1 MLGQEECAHAVGRNI
16 MLKGK
21 LVSIQRLRQCVRLR
35 PPLWTLC
42 PALVLGVATALAA
55 PAFAATT
62 RVTAPDGTFQGKP
75 DTTGTMREFLGI
87 RYAQPVIGQLR
98 WKAPQP
104 LTPAVA
110 TQDATQFGNH
120 CPQAAGAY
128 GNATSTEDCLFLNVF
143 APNLRGDHDGKSE
156 HDHGGDHDGRGD
168 HDQDGK
174 GGHDNNEAFPVM
186 VWIHGGSLV
195 VGESDIYDATK
206 LVQRGVVV
214 VTINYRL
221 GALGFLA
228 HPALTGESPDHV
240 SGNYGIQD
248 QQAAL
253 KWVRRNIRA
262 FGGDPDKVT
271 IFGES
276 AGGLST
282 FVNLVSPTAHGLF
295 HRAIV
300 ESGAYMQTQPTL
312 AQTEARGARFA
323 TAVGCNQPNPADV
336 LACLRG
342 LSVSTVLANQALT
355 LLGSGAPPNVD
366 GKVLTQSVG
375 TALASGQFNR
385 VPLMNGT
392 NHDEWRLFVG
402 SGFDLAGGPV
412 TAATYVPAITA
423 TIGNAAAAPQVATN
437 YPVPAQFP
445 TFDHAVGAVGTDV
458 NYACPARFV
467 DELASSF
474 VPTFAYEFSDE
485 KAPQNYLPP
494 MSIPYGAS
502 HASEIQY
509 LFPIA
514 NPSGFGLNLPQT
526 PLDAKQQKLSDRMVG
541 YWTEFA
547 RNGDPNGHGQPN
559 WPRFRRDHQ
568 VYLSLVPPSPTTE
581 TNFDTAHQCA
591 FWDTLAGR
599 TLPPVV
605 GHDQHADNH

>member
-1 MLGQEECAHAVGRNI
+1 
-16 MLKGK
+16 MLKEK
-21 LVSIQRLRQCVRLR
+21 LVSVQRPQESARPRL
-35 PPLWTLC
+35 PLWNVLC
-42 PALVLGVATALAA
+42 STLVLGIAAAWAAPLLAA
-55 PAFAATT
+55 PA
-62 RVTAPDGTFQGKP
+62 RVTAPDGTFEGKF

-87 RYAQPVIGQLR
+87 RYAQPVTGNLR

-104 LTPAVA
+104 VRPSVA

-120 CPQAAGAY
+120 CPQTAGAY
-128 GNATSTEDCLFLNVF
+128 GNPTSTEDCLFLNVF
-143 APNLRGDHDGKSE
+143 APNSNGDHDR
-156 HDHGGDHDGRGD
+156 GRGND
-168 HDQDGK
+168 DKDAH
-174 GGHDNNEAFPVM
+174 PVM

-195 VGESDIYDATK
+195 VGESDIYDASK

-228 HPALTGESPDHV
+228 HPALTGDSPDHV

-323 TAVGCNQPNPADV
+323 AAVGCNQPNPTDV
-336 LACLRG
+336 LTCLRG
-342 LSVSTVLANQALT
+342 LSVSTILANQSLT

-375 TALASGQFNR
+375 AALASGQFNR

-392 NHDEWRLFVG
+392 NRDEWRLFVG

-412 TAATYVPAITA
+412 TAATYVSAIAA
-423 TIGNAAAAPQVATN
+423 TIGNAAAAPQVASH
-437 YPVPAQFP
+437 YQVPAQFP
-445 TFDHAVGAVGTDV
+445 SFDHAVGAVGTDT

-467 DELASSF
+467 DELASQF
-474 VPTFAYEFSDE
+474 VATFAYEFNDE
-485 KAPQNYLPP
+485 NAPQNFLPP
-494 MSIPYGAS
+494 MSIPYGSS

-509 LFPIA
+509 LFPVA

-526 PLDAKQQKLSDRMVG
+526 PLDANQHKLSDRMVG

-547 RNGDPNGHGQPN
+547 RGGDPNGHGQPH
-559 WPRFRRDHQ
+559 WPRFRRNHQ
-568 VYLSLVPPSPTTE
+568 VYLSLVPPSPITV
-581 TNFDTAHQCA
+581 TNFETAHQCD
-591 FWDTLAGR
+591 FWDTLTGR
-599 TLPPVV
+599 TLPPGG
-605 GHDQHADNH
+605 GHDQHADND